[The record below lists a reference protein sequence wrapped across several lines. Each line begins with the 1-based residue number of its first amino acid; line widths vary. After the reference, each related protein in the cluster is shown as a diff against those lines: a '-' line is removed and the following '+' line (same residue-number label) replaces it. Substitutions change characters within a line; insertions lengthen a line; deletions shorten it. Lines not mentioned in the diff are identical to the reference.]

1 VRWLL
6 VALLVSSLGR
16 ADEAG
21 ARRHYLA
28 GQGAY
33 AAGHFAVAL
42 GEFTA
47 GYALSP
53 RPEFLYNIALA
64 YRNLGR
70 PADAIDNLKRFLAA
84 APESPHAGPART
96 LLQTLEPS
104 PEPAAVDP
112 SPPPA
117 RVEIVAPP
125 PPLPARAK
133 SRAWVWG
140 GVVGAAA
147 VVGLSVGLGV
157 GLAPAREVYPS
168 TPLPPLR
175 FDQ

>member
-1 VRWLL
+1 MRWLL
-6 VALLVSSLGR
+6 LVLLLSAAAS
-16 ADEAG
+16 ADEAA

-28 GQGAY
+28 GQSAY

-70 PADAIDNLKRFLAA
+70 PADAVDNLKRFLAA
-84 APESPHAGPART
+84 APDSVHAAPARA
-96 LLQTLEPS
+96 LLQTLEPPPS
-104 PEPAAVDP
+104 LEP
-112 SPPPA
+112 SPSPVM
-117 RVEIVAPP
+117 RVEVVTPP
-125 PPLPARAK
+125 PPPPRTEPPR
-133 SRAWVWG
+133 RAWIWG
-140 GVVGAAA
+140 VVVGAAA

-157 GLAPAREVYPS
+157 GLTSARDVYPS
-168 TPLPPLR
+168 TPLPPIR
-175 FDQ
+175 FDR